1 MHARLAGMALCNIDS
16 LHACRADLVE
26 AHVPIEV
33 LPCHRPRTGLE
44 QEDHPEAHVLHN
56 DIKGMCCMTMQHM
69 KLKT

>member
-1 MHARLAGMALCNIDS
+1 MPDLQGWLCATLTHGMHACK
-16 LHACRADLVE
+16 ADLVE

-44 QEDHPEAHVLHN
+44 QEDDPEAHVLHN
-56 DIKGMCCMTMQHM
+56 DIKGKCCMTMQHL